1 MATDRGI
8 SLSRYQRSELSS
20 IAQSRSLPAGYVFR
34 AKLILMLAEGTSF
47 NTIKRQPQTSAP
59 TMIRWK
65 QRFLEFGM
73 DGLDTYHRGQ
83 RASVLTPTL
92 RAKILSTTRKKPS
105 DGSTHWSCRRL
116 AATLGVRKDAAYRVR
131 KEAGLKPHSLK
142 RYLASDDPD
151 FERKAADII
160 GLYLQPPQH
169 AAVFCVDEKTA
180 IQAWIVWTRCYRFPD
195 APSVTAS
202 NIIAMARFRCTP
214 RWTPI
219 PGAYMEKPALATP
232 AATSSPSSNRL
243 YRCARDGRRFIS
255 FSTTSPPIN
264 PTGPRF
270 SRTPSVRALSLHSDK
285 SFLAQPSR
293 TLVRQNRRRRHRPQH
308 LLLGPRFGV
317 QASSLHQ
324 RILRQCPTHPMEILR
339 SISST
344 TC

>member
-1 MATDRGI
+1 MNSGMILT
-8 SLSRYQRSELSS
+8 QW
-20 IAQSRSLPAGYVFR
+20 AQYRTLPAGDVFR
-34 AKLILMLAEGTSF
+34 ARLMLALADGQSYRHIMTTLGT
-47 NTIKRQPQTSAP
+47 TAP
-59 TMIRWK
+59 TISRWK
-65 QRFLEFGM
+65 QRFEE
-73 DGLDTYHRGQ
+73 DGVNGLNPRHKGSQPRVADAAVQARI
-83 RASVLTPTL
+83 A
-92 RAKILSTTRKKPS
+92 RKTQQKPP
-105 DGSTHWSCRRL
+105 DGSTHWSCRKM
-116 AATLGVRKDAAYRVR
+116 AEVLGVSKSTVQRVWAQAR
-131 KEAGLKPHSLK
+131 LKPHRLD
-142 RYLASDDPD
+142 RYIASNDPQ
-151 FERKAADII
+151 FEQKAADII
-160 GLYLQPPQH
+160 GLYMQPPQH

-270 SRTPSVRALSLHSDK
+270 SRTPSARALSLHSDK